1 MLSKSRVSAVLVSSL
16 ALFAC
21 SRPAGSPPPAGEEA
35 VKVVD
40 IDVGRSVAPDKTIAE
55 KTDSFSPTDTVYV
68 AVKTEGSAPS
78 VTLGAQWTYEDGQR
92 VDEATQTIAPRGP
105 AVTEF
110 HVAKPDGLPAGE
122 YKVEIFLNGLPAG
135 SESFRVG

>member
-1 MLSKSRVSAVLVSSL
+1 MLSKSRVLAVLVSSL

-21 SRPAGSPPPAGEEA
+21 SRPASAPPPAGEEP

-68 AVKTEGSAPS
+68 AVKTEGSASS

-110 HVAKPDGLPAGE
+110 HVAKPDGLPPGE

>member
-1 MLSKSRVSAVLVSSL
+1 MLSKSHAVAALVSSL

-21 SRPAGSPPPAGEEA
+21 SRPASSPPGAQGA

-40 IDVGRSVAPDKTIAE
+40 IELGRSVAPDKTIADE
-55 KTDSFSPTDTVYV
+55 TDSFSPADTVYV

-78 VTLGAQWTYEDGQR
+78 AKLDAHWTYEDGQK
-92 VDEATQTIAPRGP
+92 VDEATQTIAPTGP

-110 HVAKPDGLPAGE
+110 HVAKPDGLPPGE
-122 YKVEIFLNGLPAG
+122 YRVEIFLNGAPAG